1 MNLATALCVAAA
13 VVGLLVAVLSQRFGS
28 APGWGRYRAL
38 AAVGVTAAVYSA
50 LDTTWTTNASRWTL
64 GLALGV
70 QGCFAALHVAAWH
83 VYVRRHLAL
92 PRRRADSVVMALLFV
107 IGALWLVPGLLGG
120 GRLLV
125 IEVPWL
131 GVTYRLLETTAG
143 GGVAYV
149 LTTALLGVPFVRYLY
164 AMRRGVPDA
173 RLHALAIG
181 AVLAAGGNDTLV
193 SLAVIQAPMVLSFG
207 FVVAVGAL
215 GYSLTRAFVGSARE
229 LDRLSRSLEQLVAER
244 TRALV
249 AAEAS
254 LLKTEKM
261 AALGQL
267 AAGVAHE
274 INNPA
279 AAVEA
284 NLAYL
289 RDALDA
295 GGLPHDGRECLDES
309 LEAVARIAKIVGK
322 LLDAGRSATKDPASS
337 GTASV
342 QLAVE
347 EAMMTSRPHVGE
359 HITTTVDLSSALYVR
374 ADAPSLVQV
383 LVNLIVNAAQ
393 AIPVER
399 GHGHVQIRTSSTGG
413 RIAIQ
418 VIDDGTGMSD
428 ETKRRL
434 FEPFFTT
441 KPMDEGTGLGLA
453 VSLGLLRAM
462 GGDLEVAS
470 APGSTCMTIL
480 LDAEL

>member
-1 MNLATALCVAAA
+1 
-13 VVGLLVAVLSQRFGS
+13 
-28 APGWGRYRAL
+28 
-38 AAVGVTAAVYSA
+38 
-50 LDTTWTTNASRWTL
+50 
-64 GLALGV
+64 
-70 QGCFAALHVAAWH
+70 
-83 VYVRRHLAL
+83 
-92 PRRRADSVVMALLFV
+92 
-107 IGALWLVPGLLGG
+107 
-120 GRLLV
+120 
-125 IEVPWL
+125 
-131 GVTYRLLETTAG
+131 
-143 GGVAYV
+143 
-149 LTTALLGVPFVRYLY
+149 
-164 AMRRGVPDA
+164 
-173 RLHALAIG
+173 
-181 AVLAAGGNDTLV
+181 
-193 SLAVIQAPMVLSFG
+193 
-207 FVVAVGAL
+207 
-215 GYSLTRAFVGSARE
+215 SARE